1 VRPKSL
7 TRLSL
12 HRHLLPNPCIS
23 KDRIAKPNPVLP
35 FKNARRSPS
44 LSPEFPGFRS
54 DSQGVATTAA
64 TAYAIADAAQPFA
77 SHYTPAEVEAMLKK
91 ANELE
96 NYKALKTLD
105 WVP

>member
-1 VRPKSL
+1 
-7 TRLSL
+7 
-12 HRHLLPNPCIS
+12 
-23 KDRIAKPNPVLP
+23 VLP

-64 TAYAIADAAQPFA
+64 TAYAIADAAQP
-77 SHYTPAEVEAMLKK
+77 YTPAEVEAMLKK